1 MASMSKELPLPYPD
15 GWAAVAFGS
24 DLGAGKVIRARFMD
38 EDVVLFRTRG
48 GAAQAVTP
56 YCPHLGAHLGY
67 GGRVVG
73 ERLVCPFHGFAF
85 DRTGV
90 CVATGYGKRP
100 PRARLGTWETTETNG
115 LVFVWYSA
123 QGLPPQW
130 DVPPAL
136 LESFP
141 YAMQCS
147 RLLATHPQ
155 DTVENGIDLGHFRYI
170 HGLTGVEEI
179 ESFSSDGHRARY
191 VLAGA
196 KGFLPGL
203 LLRMEISTR
212 LWGLGLNVVDT
223 YFPQF
228 GITLRSLVTR
238 TATGPHQVQLRARV
252 GVRPDAGGKSFP
264 PASRRFRSLAA
275 LLTAAARPA
284 FTSQLALDVPVW
296 AHKSYI
302 PHPPLAQGDGPITL
316 YRRWAR
322 QFYSAA
328 QPVGAAA
335 VERKSSRDQ

>member
-1 MASMSKELPLPYPD
+1 MSKELPLPYPD

-24 DLGAGKVIRARFMD
+24 ELGTGKVIRTRFMD
-38 EDVVLFRTRG
+38 EDVVLFRTRDG
-48 GAAQAVTP
+48 VAQAVTP

-73 ERLVCPFHGFAF
+73 DRVVCPFHGFAF
-85 DRTGV
+85 DRTGA
-90 CVATGYGKRP
+90 CVATGYGTRP
-100 PRARLGTWETTETNG
+100 PRVRLGTWETTEANG

-123 QGLPPQW
+123 RGVPPQW
-130 DVPPAL
+130 EVPSAL
-136 LESFP
+136 MESFP
-141 YAMQCS
+141 SVMQCS

-170 HGLTGVEEI
+170 HGLTDVQEG
-179 ESFSSDGHRARY
+179 ESFSSDGHQARY
-191 VLAGA
+191 ALAGV
-196 KGFLPGL
+196 KSFPPGL
-203 LLRMEISTR
+203 LLRMEITTR

-223 YFPQF
+223 YFPQL
-228 GITLRSLVTR
+228 GVTLRSLVTR
-238 TATGPHQVQLRARV
+238 TATGPHQVRLRARV
-252 GVRPDAGGKSFP
+252 SARPDAGGKPFP
-264 PASRRFRSLAA
+264 PTSRRFRSLAA

-302 PHPPLAQGDGPITL
+302 PHPPLVQGDGPINL

-328 QPVGAAA
+328 QPVDGVT
-335 VERKSSRDQ
+335 VERNISLEQ